1 MSVFLV
7 TPHDMADHIA
17 KQAQA
22 KRLSLN
28 LSQKTL
34 SERSCV
40 RYGVIKKFERAGL
53 ISLDELLNDKMRKR
67 GRQ

>member
-1 MSVFLV
+1 MKFNIKDTLMSVFLV

-34 SERSCV
+34 SERS
-40 RYGVIKKFERAGL
+40 GVACRP
-53 ISLDELLNDKMRKR
+53 
-67 GRQ
+67 